1 MATKVVV
8 LAGSPRKDGN
18 TDLLV
23 SSFVKGAERNHE
35 VDVVSIHD
43 YNKTEDIPHLLA

>member
-1 MATKVVV
+1 MAMKVVV

-23 SSFVKGAERNHE
+23 SSFVKGAERKGIRAGYDE
-35 VDVVSIHD
+35 SSELV
-43 YNKTEDIPHLLA
+43 